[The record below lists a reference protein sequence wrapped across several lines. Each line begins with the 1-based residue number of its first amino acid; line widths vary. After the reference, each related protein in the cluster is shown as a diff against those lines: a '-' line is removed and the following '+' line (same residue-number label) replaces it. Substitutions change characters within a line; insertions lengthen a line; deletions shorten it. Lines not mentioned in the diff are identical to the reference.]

1 MRKVLTIIVS
11 VLIVFVA
18 LTASASARCDE
29 GTQTC
34 NGVKMSFAAR
44 ELYRISD
51 QHSDLSCDANCYS
64 NWLEHNPWL
73 QEFAYANAL
82 PLTLVVQADISF
94 SYQWGIDATRL
105 FGRPITQYDW
115 NNAYY
120 DIANAFADRL
130 GVEKPF
136 RTFGTNHCLVVEYGG
151 AGTCGGHW

>member
-1 MRKVLTIIVS
+1 MRKVLT
-11 VLIVFVA
+11 VFALVFIAFAA

-29 GTQTC
+29 GAQTC

-44 ELYRISD
+44 ELYRIID
-51 QHSDLSCDANCYS
+51 QHPDLPCDTNCYS
-64 NWLEHNPWL
+64 SWLEHNPWL

-82 PLTLVVQADISF
+82 PVSLVVQASISF

-105 FGRPITQYDW
+105 FNRPLTQYDW
-115 NNAYY
+115 DNAYY

-136 RTFGTNHCLVVEYGG
+136 RSFGASHCLVVLQRSRSD
-151 AGTCGGHW
+151 CGY